1 MPSVKL
7 QVAVY
12 EENLK
17 WGKNQKKAHYCP
29 WSRMS
34 KPVLLIIAGCNGSG
48 KSTFPKPLALTIYSF

>member
-48 KSTFPKPLALTIYSF
+48 KSTFLNH